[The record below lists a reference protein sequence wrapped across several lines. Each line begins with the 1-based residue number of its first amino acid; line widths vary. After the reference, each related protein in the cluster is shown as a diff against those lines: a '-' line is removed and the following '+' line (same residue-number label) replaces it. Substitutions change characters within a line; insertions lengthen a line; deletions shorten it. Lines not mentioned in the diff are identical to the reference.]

1 MTWLL
6 PIAARRPA
14 AFRTHAAVRACVV
27 AASAVLAGCAM
38 PPLGP
43 SEAPP
48 TPGPGPMPPTMMST
62 PPKLAGSSWY
72 WLGTMTPAGL
82 VGPLDPG
89 AFNLEFLDGGQL
101 AVQLDCNAGG
111 ATWQQSGRTLT
122 LGPVRST
129 RKACPA
135 ASEAE
140 RFGRQLPLVRSAVLS
155 MGLLQLSLG
164 DAGTMVMARDP
175 DWKLR
180 SYDCPNG
187 APSML
192 VALGRDQAVVRWRD
206 ESWQMK
212 PQTTASGVRYASD
225 TAILFSRGN
234 EASLVSQGKQVAGP
248 CIARR

>member
-1 MTWLL
+1 MH
-6 PIAARRPA
+6 AG
-14 AFRTHAAVRACVV
+14 AFGTA
-27 AASAVLAGCAM
+27 AVLAGCAL
-38 PPLGP
+38 PPLVP
-43 SEAPP
+43 SDAPP
-48 TPGPGPMPPTMMST
+48 TPGPMTTTMPTA
-62 PPKLAGSSWY
+62 PKLAGSSWY

-82 VGPLDPG
+82 VGPADPG

-101 AVQLDCNAGG
+101 AVQLDCNTGG

-122 LGPVRST
+122 LGPVKST

-192 VALGRDQAVVRWRD
+192 VATGRDQAVVRWRD
-206 ESWQMK
+206 ESWQMR
-212 PQTTASGVRYASD
+212 QQSTASGVRYASD
-225 TAILFSRGN
+225 TAILFTKGN

>member
-1 MTWLL
+1 M
-6 PIAARRPA
+6 
-14 AFRTHAAVRACVV
+14 RACAVV
-27 AASAVLAGCAM
+27 AAAVLAGCAL
-38 PPLGP
+38 PPPGP
-43 SEAPP
+43 SEALP
-48 TPGPGPMPPTMMST
+48 TSGPGPMPPTTMPT
-62 PPKLAGSSWY
+62 PPKLVGSSWY
-72 WLGTMTPAGL
+72 WLGTLTPAGL
-82 VGPLDPG
+82 VGPADPG

-101 AVQLDCNAGG
+101 AVQLDCNTGG
-111 ATWQQSGRTLT
+111 ATWQQSGRALT
-122 LGPVRST
+122 LGPVKST

-140 RFGRQLPLVRSAVLS
+140 RFGRQLPLVRNAVLS

-192 VALGRDQAVVRWRD
+192 VAIGRDQAVVRWRD

-212 PQTTASGVRYASD
+212 QQNTASGVRYASD
-225 TAILFSRGN
+225 TAILFSKGN